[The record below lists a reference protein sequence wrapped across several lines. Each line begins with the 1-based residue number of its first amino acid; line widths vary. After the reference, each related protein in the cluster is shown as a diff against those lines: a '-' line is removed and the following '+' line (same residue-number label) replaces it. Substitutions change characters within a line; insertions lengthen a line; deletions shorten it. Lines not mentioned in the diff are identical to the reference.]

1 MPPDDY
7 LVGDALASGDT
18 VMTTRR
24 AFLMSSLAA
33 TALASSPLGAA
44 SALAQAQGPIGGIHV
59 DVSRLVEQGWGANA
73 GTIKAGMERELRT
86 AFAGAIQRGG
96 PVLVVKVRGI
106 YLTSY
111 AGNGG
116 GRWGGGGGQ
125 NNDNLDSEAVLVGA
139 GNRVLASY
147 PVLST
152 ISASYSGPWYLQDI
166 DQRRIVSLIQNNV
179 AWIKR
184 YVAG

>member
-1 MPPDDY
+1 
-7 LVGDALASGDT
+7 
-18 VMTTRR
+18 MTTRR

-44 SALAQAQGPIGGIHV
+44 SALAQPQGPIGGIHV
-59 DVSRLVEQGWGANA
+59 DVSRLVEQGWGPNA
-73 GTIKAGMERELRT
+73 GAIKAGMERELRT
-86 AFAGAIQRGG
+86 AFSGAIQRGG

-106 YLTSY
+106 HLTSY
-111 AGNGG
+111 AGGGGGG

-125 NNDNLDSEAVLVGA
+125 NNDNLDSEAVLVGT

-152 ISASYSGPWYLQDI
+152 ISASYSGPWYLPDI

-179 AWIKR
+179 AWIRR

>member
-1 MPPDDY
+1 
-7 LVGDALASGDT
+7 
-18 VMTTRR
+18 MTTRR

-33 TALASSPLGAA
+33 TALALSPLGAA
-44 SALAQAQGPIGGIHV
+44 SALAQPQGPIGGIRV
-59 DVSRLVEQGWGANA
+59 DVSHLVEQGWGPNA
-73 GTIKAGMERELRT
+73 DAIKAGMERELRA

-116 GRWGGGGGQ
+116 GGGGRWGGGGGS
-125 NNDNLDSEAVLVGA
+125 NNDNLDSEAFLVGA
-139 GNRVLASY
+139 GNRVLATY

-152 ISASYSGPWYLQDI
+152 ISASNSGPWYLQDI
-166 DQRRIVSLIQNNV
+166 DQRRIESLIQNNV
-179 AWIKR
+179 AWIRR

>member
-1 MPPDDY
+1 
-7 LVGDALASGDT
+7 
-18 VMTTRR
+18 MTSRR
-24 AFLMSSLAA
+24 AFLTSAFAA
-33 TALASSPLGAA
+33 TALASLPLGAA
-44 SALAQAQGPIGGIHV
+44 SALAHPQGPIGGIRV
-59 DVSRLVEQGWGANA
+59 DVSRLVEQGWGPNA
-73 GTIKAGMERELRT
+73 DAIKAGMERELRA

-106 YLTSY
+106 FLTSY
-111 AGNGG
+111 AGGGGGG
-116 GRWGGGGGQ
+116 GRWGGGGGSS
-125 NNDNLDSEAVLVGA
+125 NDNLDSEAFLVGA

-166 DQRRIVSLIQNNV
+166 DQRRIESLIQNNV
-179 AWIKR
+179 AWIRR